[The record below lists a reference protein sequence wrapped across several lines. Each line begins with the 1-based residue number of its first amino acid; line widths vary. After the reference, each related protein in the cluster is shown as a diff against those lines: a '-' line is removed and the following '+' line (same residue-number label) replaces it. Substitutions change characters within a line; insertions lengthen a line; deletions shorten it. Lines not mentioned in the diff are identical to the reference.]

1 MGRAKAPY
9 KRMSR
14 MYAGGY
20 GHPGHPYGG
29 PGFIH
34 PEEVSKIQAA
44 EMEAEKKAFE
54 EGKKYHESQVA
65 AAQKAHE
72 DGAKAWEAHMAA
84 EKKAY
89 EEHLTAHEKAAKEHH
104 VAHEEMMCKQMEMME
119 KQNSAAYTG
128 GQMPGYSYPGCP
140 GYGYP
145 ATSHATPGYGNPATS
160 YGYPGYGYQHQTAA
174 SSSCTPATAFP
185 NSPYSRGCTSY
196 Y

>member
-140 GYGYP
+140 GYGY
-145 ATSHATPGYGNPATS
+145 
-160 YGYPGYGYQHQTAA
+160 QHQTAA
-174 SSSCTPATAFP
+174 SSSCPPATAFP
-185 NSPYSRGCTSY
+185 NSPYSRG
-196 Y
+196 